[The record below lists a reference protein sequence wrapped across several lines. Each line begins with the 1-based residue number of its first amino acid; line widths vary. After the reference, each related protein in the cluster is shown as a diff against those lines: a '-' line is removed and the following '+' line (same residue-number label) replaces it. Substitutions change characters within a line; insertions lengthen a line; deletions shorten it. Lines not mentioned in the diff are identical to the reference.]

1 MATIFE
7 LETRNI
13 LHHWHRNLSLKRMAS
28 RLEAAG
34 YAAVSGI
41 VDAISHEIGQYCDP
55 SYTPLA

>member
-1 MATIFE
+1 
-7 LETRNI
+7 
-13 LHHWHRNLSLKRMAS
+13 MAS